1 MRRKKDYDRGYS
13 RGNFFDKRGNFF
25 NRYDRGYGRGSFFAG
40 RDRGY
45 SRGGFFDRGNYG
57 SGSYDGWE
65 DEQEVPT
72 LTSTVLGFLT
82 KAGEKGR
89 SVLKKKPPVK
99 VNVFTYD
106 SCKHEGGYVELDCE
120 VEGR

>member
-1 MRRKKDYDRGYS
+1 MRRKKDY
-13 RGNFFDKRGNFF
+13 N
-25 NRYDRGYGRGSFFAG
+25 RGYGRGGGYSRGSFFAV

-45 SRGGFFDRGNYG
+45 SRGGGIFNRGNYG
-57 SGSYDGWE
+57 SGSYDDWE

-72 LTSTVLGFLT
+72 FTSTVLGFLT
-82 KAGEKGR
+82 KAGERGR

-106 SCKHEGGYVELDCE
+106 SCKQEGEYVELDCE